1 MNEHT
6 SPPQRGVSQT
16 PRGSNPHENMGTVT
30 VIDTV
35 RFVPAAWDVR
45 GPVDVVATLTD
56 GSTVTLF
63 RYFPDEMAFSSAD
76 FVGQSVEE
84 ARALHH
90 RRDVR
95 WLQS

>member
-6 SPPQRGVSQT
+6 SAPEPGARQM
-16 PRGSNPHENMGTVT
+16 PRESNPYENMGTVT

-35 RFVPAAWDVR
+35 TFVPEAWDIP

-76 FVGQSVEE
+76 FVGLSVEE

>member
-1 MNEHT
+1 MNEDT
-6 SPPQRGVSQT
+6 TAPGPGTSQT
-16 PRGSNPHENMGTVT
+16 PRESDAYENMGTVT

-35 RFVPAAWDVR
+35 RFVPAAWDVP

-63 RYFPDEMAFSSAD
+63 RYFTDEMAFSSSD

>member
-6 SPPQRGVSQT
+6 PGPATGASQT
-16 PRGSNPHENMGTVT
+16 PRESNAYENMGTVT

-35 RFVPAAWDVR
+35 RFVPAAWDVP

-63 RYFPDEMAFSSAD
+63 RYFPDEMTFSSAD

-84 ARALHH
+84 AQALHH

>member
-6 SPPQRGVSQT
+6 SPPRRGVSQA
-16 PRGSNPHENMGTVT
+16 PRESNPYENMGTVT

-35 RFVPAAWDVR
+35 RFAPEAWDIP
-45 GPVDVVATLTD
+45 GPVDVVATLSD

-76 FVGQSVEE
+76 FVGLTVEE